1 MKMESMIK
9 SMINDHLNYPI
20 LFLLNSVAVSN
31 NEEESTEKNFLQ
43 KFFDKKKDKTV
54 VESVSLASLVR
65 DDSFLFN

>member
-9 SMINDHLNYPI
+9 SMINDRLNSPI
-20 LFLLNSVAVSN
+20 LFLLNSVAVPN